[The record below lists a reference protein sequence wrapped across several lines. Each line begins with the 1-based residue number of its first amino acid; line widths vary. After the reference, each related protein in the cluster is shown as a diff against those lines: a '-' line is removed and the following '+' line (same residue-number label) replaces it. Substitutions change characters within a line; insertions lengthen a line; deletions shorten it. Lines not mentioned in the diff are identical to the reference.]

1 VEGPPTT
8 GVPESVRMPLSD
20 LDPLTVSLSFAA
32 THGAQS
38 REARGLRRAV
48 AAGLV
53 VRARRGVF
61 VSATTWDAL
70 DARGRLV
77 LRTRAVV
84 LGSSCWVA
92 SHGSAVAIH
101 DLPRIEQASDRV
113 SVIDTRRASTKT
125 SPTLRTR
132 PGRLPD
138 EEVVVLSDV
147 RVTSLERTAV
157 DVALTAPF
165 ADAVMCVDAVLRR
178 LVLPHGHRSGP
189 EVDELLGR
197 QRALLLHSIGDGSD
211 PGQAAARRAVAFA
224 SPWAENGGE
233 SLARVVLH
241 ELGVPPPELQREFV
255 VASGTARCDF
265 FDQSHL
271 AVFEFDGFGK
281 YADGA
286 LRGGRTAAEVV
297 RDEKRREAELL
308 GRDDVRVV
316 VRFEYRDLVAP
327 RRLAALLTRAGIPVD
342 PRRVTAAAR
351 AARLRFAS

>member
-1 VEGPPTT
+1 MDARLVGRGPD
-8 GVPESVRMPLSD
+8 SVGMPLLD
-20 LDPLTVSLSFAA
+20 LDPLTVPLSFAA

-48 AAGLV
+48 AAGQV
-53 VRARRGVF
+53 VRVRRGVF
-61 VSATTWDAL
+61 VEQPTWDAL
-70 DARGRLV
+70 DARARLV

-84 LGSSCWVA
+84 LGSACWVA
-92 SHGSAVAIH
+92 SHGSAVALH
-101 DLPRIEQASDRV
+101 DLPRVEQAADRV
-113 SVIDTRRASTKT
+113 SVVDARRASTKT
-125 SPTLRTR
+125 SATLRIR
-132 PGRLPD
+132 PGPLRD

-147 RVTSLERTAV
+147 RVTSLERTAL

-165 ADAVMCVDAVLRR
+165 ADAVLCVDAVLRR
-178 LVLPHGHRSGP
+178 LVLPRGHRSGL
-189 EVDELLGR
+189 EIDELLAR
-197 QRALLLHSIGDGSD
+197 RRAHLLAEIGDGTG
-211 PGQAAARRAVAFA
+211 PGRAAARRAIAFA

-241 ELGVPPPELQREFV
+241 ELGVPTPDLQREFTL
-255 VASGTARCDF
+255 ASGTARCDF
-265 FDQSHL
+265 LDPSHL

-281 YADGA
+281 YADEA
-286 LRGGRTAAEVV
+286 LRGGRSVAEVM
-297 RDEKRREAELL
+297 RDEKRRETELL
-308 GRDDVRVV
+308 ERDDVRVV

>member
-1 VEGPPTT
+1 VIPGA
-8 GVPESVRMPLSD
+8 GVPDSVQMPLLD

-38 REARGLRRAV
+38 REARSLRRAV
-48 AAGLV
+48 AAGAV
-53 VRARRGVF
+53 VRVRRGVF
-61 VSATTWDAL
+61 VARPAWDAL

-84 LGSSCWVA
+84 LGSACSVA
-92 SHGSAVAIH
+92 SHGSAVALH
-101 DLPRIEQASDRV
+101 DLPRVEQAADRV
-113 SVIDTRRASTKT
+113 SVIDPRRTSTKT

-132 PGRLPD
+132 PGQLSD
-138 EEVVVLSDV
+138 EEVVALSDV
-147 RVTSLERTAV
+147 RVTSLERTAL

-178 LVLPHGHRSGP
+178 LVLPRGHRSGP
-189 EVDELLGR
+189 EVDEQLAR
-197 QRALLLHSIGDGSD
+197 RRTLLLDAIGEGSG
-211 PGQAAARRAVAFA
+211 PGQAAARRAVSFA

-241 ELGVPPPELQREFV
+241 ELGVPTPELQREFL

-265 FDQSHL
+265 SDAAHL

-281 YADGA
+281 YAEAA
-286 LRGGRTAAEVV
+286 LRGGRTVAEVM

-308 GRDDVRVV
+308 ERDDVRVV
-316 VRFEYRDLVAP
+316 VRFEYRDLVDP
-327 RRLAALLTRAGIPVD
+327 RRLAALLTRAGLPVD

-351 AARLRFAS
+351 AARLRFAQ